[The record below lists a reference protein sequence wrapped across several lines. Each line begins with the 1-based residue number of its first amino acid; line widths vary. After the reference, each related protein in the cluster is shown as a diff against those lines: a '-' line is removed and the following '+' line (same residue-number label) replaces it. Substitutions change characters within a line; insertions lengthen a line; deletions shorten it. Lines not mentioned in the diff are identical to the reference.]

1 MPRITVLLGAAAAAA
16 SFSLF
21 ASCGGDDADR
31 RVIQITQS
39 NESCS
44 PDAIDLKAGEKV
56 KFEVKN
62 ESSKDK
68 EIEGIEGTK
77 LDELLVPAGKTRTLN
92 YTAPGKAGA
101 QKVKCY
107 VPGGSSTI
115 ISLNV
120 R

>member
-1 MPRITVLLGAAAAAA
+1 MSQVAILFGAVAA
-16 SFSLF
+16 SLSLF
-21 ASCGGDDADR
+21 AACGGDDADR
-31 RVIQITQS
+31 RVIQITQT
-39 NESCS
+39 NEACT
-44 PDAIDLKAGEKV
+44 PDAVDLTAGEKV
-56 KFEVKN
+56 KFEIKN

-92 YTAPGKAGA
+92 YTAPGKAGV

-107 VPGGSSTI
+107 IPGGATTI